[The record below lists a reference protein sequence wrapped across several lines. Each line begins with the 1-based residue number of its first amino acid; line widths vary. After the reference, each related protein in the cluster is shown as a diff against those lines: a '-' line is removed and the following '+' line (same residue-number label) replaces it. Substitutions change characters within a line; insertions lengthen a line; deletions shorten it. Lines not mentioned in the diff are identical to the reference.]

1 MHYFI
6 HVEGRIL
13 RDLLWSPPLG
23 GGGRS
28 SSSSRATVTSTSIWF
43 YTNTS
48 CMWGDGTMHG
58 RTRKRNLQAIH
69 VSLCDISDIS
79 IYEYNAKSIMIPISE
94 TMLEQGWQM
103 RVYSLGALDE
113 AKAKIQRGF
122 GDVWQGQSSGGS
134 GPSREVWHIFLHT
147 RFLSRAKSDVIL
159 EALEKEPD
167 DLTYHNNKRLCLNWS
182 RPNCLEY
189 LETEG
194 CNESWKK

>member
-134 GPSREVWHIFLHT
+134 GPSREVWHIFLT
-147 RFLSRAKSDVIL
+147 LVSCQERRVTWFLR
-159 EALEKEPD
+159 
-167 DLTYHNNKRLCLNWS
+167 R
-182 RPNCLEY
+182 
-189 LETEG
+189 
-194 CNESWKK
+194 WKKNQMTLHTTTTSACAWTDRDRTA